1 MNDDLGKALDKI
13 EEYNALFPNKKHQLS
28 FDYIK
33 TMPDEDLE
41 SKLEFTKKEVR
52 AWNKYKDTIVDLTDE
67 QVKRVLVLIKGLVVL
82 KSLVEIYNLTQEHQ
96 ALITLKN

>member
-13 EEYNALFPNKKHQLS
+13 EEYNALFPNKKDQLS

-41 SKLEFTKKEVR
+41 SKLEFTKKEVPC
-52 AWNKYKDTIVDLTDE
+52 LE
-67 QVKRVLVLIKGLVVL
+67 QVQKIQ
-82 KSLVEIYNLTQEHQ
+82 S
-96 ALITLKN
+96 